1 MEKQEFKNAMQLLDR
16 SIDLVLAG
24 EYENVK
30 SIVEV
35 TEKLIVDDRYPRKW
49 FNYYTQYT
57 FEKLHK
63 RLVKK
68 YSYCH
73 TNLFTDA
80 GLNFMQGRKHELQG
94 ERDYIHHYSSA
105 NGNLEYASKEEAE
118 AIRRM
123 FKALGELAYKYK
135 KVITLA

>member
-1 MEKQEFKNAMQLLDR
+1 MQLLDR

-57 FEKLHK
+57 VEKLHK

-68 YSYCH
+68 HS
-73 TNLFTDA
+73 
-80 GLNFMQGRKHELQG
+80 
-94 ERDYIHHYSSA
+94 
-105 NGNLEYASKEEAE
+105 
-118 AIRRM
+118 
-123 FKALGELAYKYK
+123 
-135 KVITLA
+135 

>member
-68 YSYCH
+68 HS
-73 TNLFTDA
+73 
-80 GLNFMQGRKHELQG
+80 
-94 ERDYIHHYSSA
+94 
-105 NGNLEYASKEEAE
+105 
-118 AIRRM
+118 
-123 FKALGELAYKYK
+123 
-135 KVITLA
+135 